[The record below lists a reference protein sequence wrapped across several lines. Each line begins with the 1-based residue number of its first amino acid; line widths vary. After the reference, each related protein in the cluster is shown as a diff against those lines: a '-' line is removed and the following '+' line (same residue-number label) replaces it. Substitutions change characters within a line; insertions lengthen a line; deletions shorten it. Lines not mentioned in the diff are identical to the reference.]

1 MEKDMNLIDVTELT
15 YLQSNLSDRMS
26 QLPST
31 QQTPS
36 PSSRSWAEMAEDEDE
51 DEAPRAR
58 DRRDEDRD
66 YYEIPRS
73 SSNRSFARGNRPR
86 GNSPAPGRRD
96 EGRDYYEIPRS
107 DRSRRSAR
115 GNRSRGNSPGPNR
128 SRGNSP
134 ARGRPLPLDIEIR
147 AETLRNPDFSRNMD
161 HNFIG
166 NWKECCHLLPPL
178 RIIEIYDRAKE
189 SEKLDSCM
197 FFIASLM
204 ENPNFCEVM
213 SDSTFAA
220 TIQEDTGVRFSTGPL
235 QKCEQFE
242 IKGREAI
249 ACDNTGC
256 SYYETNGVRFYC
268 PKHICTLVKTR
279 KEPRDEEGLFKLF
292 NIIRG

>member
-1 MEKDMNLIDVTELT
+1 MV
-15 YLQSNLSDRMS
+15 
-26 QLPST
+26 
-31 QQTPS
+31 
-36 PSSRSWAEMAEDEDE
+36 
-51 DEAPRAR
+51 
-58 DRRDEDRD
+58 
-66 YYEIPRS
+66 
-73 SSNRSFARGNRPR
+73 
-86 GNSPAPGRRD
+86 
-96 EGRDYYEIPRS
+96 
-107 DRSRRSAR
+107 
-115 GNRSRGNSPGPNR
+115 
-128 SRGNSP
+128 
-134 ARGRPLPLDIEIR
+134 
-147 AETLRNPDFSRNMD
+147 
-161 HNFIG
+161 
-166 NWKECCHLLPPL
+166 PPL
-178 RIIEIYDRAKE
+178 RIFEIYDRAKE

-268 PKHICTLVKTR
+268 PKHICTLVKNR